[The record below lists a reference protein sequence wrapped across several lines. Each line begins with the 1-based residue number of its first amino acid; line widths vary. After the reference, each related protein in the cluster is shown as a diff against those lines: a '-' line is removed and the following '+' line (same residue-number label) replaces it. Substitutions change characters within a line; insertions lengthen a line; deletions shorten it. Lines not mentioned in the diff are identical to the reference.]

1 MIKYR
6 FSNISKPAFD
16 RSKGVTLIEMMV
28 AILVLSIGMLGIAG
42 LQAATSKYKINTWA
56 RSSAST
62 LLSDLSER
70 VRINPDAA
78 GTSFAGEG
86 VATTS
91 EYVIADNWA
100 AQQSNV
106 LTISKN
112 CETAACTSSE
122 RATYDLLIWRQRLR
136 ESMPQGAAL
145 VSGDR
150 RNGLNIAIMWFDKE
164 LVDDPN
170 SASAVLVK
178 APVCSGTE
186 AGMAQQTCC
195 PTEAAAPV
203 GVRCARFSFVP

>member
-1 MIKYR
+1 MKYHIKNR
-6 FSNISKPAFD
+6 TKPAP
-16 RSKGVTLIEMMV
+16 RKTRGVTLIEMMV

-78 GTSFAGEG
+78 GTSFASEG
-86 VATTS
+86 VTATS
-91 EYVIADNWA
+91 EYVVDETWA
-100 AQQSNV
+100 TQQSNA

-112 CETAACTSSE
+112 CEAAACTSSE
-122 RATYDLLIWRQRLR
+122 RATYDLLIWRQRVR
-136 ESMPQGAAL
+136 QSMPLGAAL

-150 RNGLNIAIMWFDKE
+150 RNGLDIALMWFDKE
-164 LVDDPN
+164 QVDDPN
-170 SASAVLVK
+170 SASAALVK
-178 APVCSGTE
+178 APVCDGTE

-195 PTEAAAPV
+195 PSEASAPA
-203 GVRCARFSFVP
+203 GVRCARFTFVP

>member
-1 MIKYR
+1 MKNHIFNEFKS
-6 FSNISKPAFD
+6 FPS

-62 LLSDLSER
+62 LLSELSER

-86 VATTS
+86 VITTS
-91 EYVIADNWA
+91 EYVVSDTWST
-100 AQQSNV
+100 QQSAA

-112 CETAACTSSE
+112 CESVVCTASE
-122 RATYDLLIWRQRLR
+122 RATYDLLIWRQHVRD
-136 ESMPQGAAL
+136 SMPQGASM
-145 VSGDR
+145 VSGNR
-150 RNGLNIAIMWFDKE
+150 RNGINVTMMWFDKDQ
-164 LVDDPN
+164 VDDPN
-170 SASAVLVK
+170 NTSAALV
-178 APVCSGTE
+178 AARVCDGTE

-195 PTEAAAPV
+195 PAEASVPD

>member
-1 MIKYR
+1 MKYYFNNKIKY
-6 FSNISKPAFD
+6 FVV

-42 LQAATSKYKINTWA
+42 LQAATSKYKINTWV

-62 LLSDLSER
+62 LLSDISER

-78 GTSFAGEG
+78 GTSFANEG
-86 VATTS
+86 VTATS
-91 EYVIADNWA
+91 EYVISANWA
-100 AQQSNV
+100 AQQSDA
-106 LTISKN
+106 LAITKN

-145 VSGDR
+145 ISGDR
-150 RNGLNIAIMWFDKE
+150 RNGLDITMMWFDKE
-164 LVDDPN
+164 QVDDPN
-170 SASAVLVK
+170 NASAALVK
-178 APVCSGTE
+178 APVCDGTE
-186 AGMAQQTCC
+186 AGMSQQTCC
-195 PTEAAAPV
+195 PTETSAPA